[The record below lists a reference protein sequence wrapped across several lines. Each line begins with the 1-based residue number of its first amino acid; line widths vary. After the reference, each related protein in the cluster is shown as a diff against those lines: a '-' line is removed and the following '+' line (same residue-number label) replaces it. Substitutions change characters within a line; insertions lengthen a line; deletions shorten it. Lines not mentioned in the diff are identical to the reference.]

1 MNDVVEKKVG
11 RKSAQTTDRIAMDE
25 ILLSKEKTNVL
36 VGQIKR
42 FSFEKDL
49 HKQRG
54 SDLREDIKASAEA
67 LGISVAKLNQLIVD
81 YDTGDLDEV
90 FAVKT
95 SYVDVLT
102 ILNEKVNSEQ

>member
-11 RKSAQTTDRIAMDE
+11 RPDKSVADRIAFDE

-54 SDLREDIKASAEA
+54 TTLREDIKSSAEA
-67 LGISVAKLNQLIVD
+67 LGLSVAKLNQLIVD
-81 YDTGDLDEV
+81 HDTGDLARVIEE
-90 FAVKT
+90 KT

-102 ILNEKVNSEQ
+102 VLNEKVNSEQ

>member
-1 MNDVVEKKVG
+1 MNEEKKVG
-11 RKSAQTTDRIAMDE
+11 RPSKESADRIAMDE

-54 SDLREDIKASAEA
+54 DTLREDVKASAEA
-67 LGISVAKLNQLIVD
+67 LGISVAKLNQLIKD
-81 YDTGDLDEV
+81 YDSGHLEEV
-90 FAVKT
+90 IAEKT

-102 ILNEKVNSEQ
+102 ILHEKISDE